1 MPPAS
6 KGNFPPASA
15 RHFASV
21 VGHDLIKRYLLA
33 ALEKEVLPHALLFH
47 GPKGVGKLSMAYA
60 LTKHLNCGRGSVDEC
75 PCNMCRK
82 ITEGIFADVLLV
94 EPRGAA
100 GQITLSGW
108 KPGKDDPDALQY
120 YRFIDTRPLEGA
132 RKVLIIRD
140 AERMNI
146 ALANYILKLIE
157 EPPSYLTLVLLTQ
170 RRGDVLT
177 TIRSRCAP
185 VKFSPLPMDEMRQL
199 ARVVVGE
206 EALQQEVDALAHVG
220 DGRPG
225 QLPDYVG
232 DTATARRR
240 DLAHTLQLFQQYGFV
255 ALFRAA
261 SELQQETEGG
271 RGGEQSDRVLNMLT
285 TWFRDA
291 AIVKCASPATADKLL
306 VNSEIKAELQAFAQA
321 LPMESLARAA
331 DLIPHFKPFSSRQ
344 MDPNYVL
351 ESLLLQIGRTM
362 RPVS

>member
-1 MPPAS
+1 MATTSKAGLTPAAS
-6 KGNFPPASA
+6 HNFD
-15 RHFASV
+15 SV
-21 VGHDLIKRYLLA
+21 VGHDLLKRYLTA
-33 ALEKEVLPHALLFH
+33 AMQKDVLPHALLFH
-47 GPKGVGKLSMAYA
+47 GPRGVGKLSMAYA
-60 LTKHLNCGRGSVDEC
+60 LTKHLNCTRGSTGEC
-75 PCNMCRK
+75 GCNLCRK
-82 ITEGIFADVLLV
+82 ISEGIFADVLLV

-100 GQITLSGW
+100 GQITLNGW
-108 KPGKDDPDALQY
+108 KPGKDDPDGLQY

-146 ALANYILKLIE
+146 ALANHILKLME
-157 EPPSYLTLVLLTQ
+157 EPPSYLTLILLTQ
-170 RRGDVLT
+170 RRNDVLT

-185 VKFSPLPMDEMRQL
+185 VKFSPLPIAEMRAL
-199 ARVVVGE
+199 ARTVLGP
-206 EALQQEVDALAHVG
+206 AASQPEVDALAHVA

-225 QLPDYVG
+225 QLPDYIG

-240 DLAHTLQLFQQYGFV
+240 HLALTLQQFQQYGFV

-291 AIVKCASPATADKLL
+291 AIVKNSSPEVADRLL
-306 VNSEIKAELQAFAQA
+306 VNAEIKAELQAFVHA
-321 LPMESLARAA
+321 LPQESLSRAA
-331 DLIPHFKPFSSRQ
+331 DLIPKFKPLSPRQ

-351 ESLLLQIGRTM
+351 ESLLLKIGRTM
-362 RPVS
+362 RP